1 MEETLFWV
9 PQESILRPLLF
20 NIFSCDL
27 SLIMNDVEFT
37 IYNDKSSSFEDLLE
51 KDNSSLYT
59 MEIYKH

>member
-1 MEETLFWV
+1 
-9 PQESILRPLLF
+9 
-20 NIFSCDL
+20 
-27 SLIMNDVEFT
+27 MNDVEFA